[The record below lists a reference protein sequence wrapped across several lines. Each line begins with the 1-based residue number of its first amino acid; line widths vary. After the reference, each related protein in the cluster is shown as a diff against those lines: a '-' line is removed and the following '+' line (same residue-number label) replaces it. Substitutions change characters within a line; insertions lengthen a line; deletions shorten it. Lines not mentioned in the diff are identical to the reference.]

1 MREISEKVHILRR
14 RHLFSTT
21 VRATVVSGTVRAG
34 HMRSLISQCK
44 NSTLCCFEKY
54 IARPFIKGEDKFK
67 VVSFKYTLLVP
78 LLRRK
83 ARVVVATQ

>member
-1 MREISEKVHILRR
+1 MRL
-14 RHLFSTT
+14 
-21 VRATVVSGTVRAG
+21 
-34 HMRSLISQCK
+34 LISQCK

-67 VVSFKYTLLVP
+67 VVSCKNTLLVP

-83 ARVVVATQ
+83 ARLSGRKWEAIIYRTLSVKTMNK